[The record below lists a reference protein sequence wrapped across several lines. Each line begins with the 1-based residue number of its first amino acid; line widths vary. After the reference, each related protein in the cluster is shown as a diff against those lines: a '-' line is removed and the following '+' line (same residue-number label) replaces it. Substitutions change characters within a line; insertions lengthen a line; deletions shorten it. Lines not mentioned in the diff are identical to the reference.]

1 MKRLIV
7 LGLVINCLSL
17 FAQKDL
23 RFQHFAPHDRILDI
37 TSWNDHIWIHTL
49 DGIVKMEKGS
59 GELTFFDETDT
70 SKVKSNNIHGLAR
83 FGKGG
88 SGVIIVTYDFGLVIV
103 DTSGWHYL
111 DTANTAVFP
120 SYDAIALDTDSSGYA
135 WVLTASVPA
144 ILRYRDSLELVSLAP
159 VNPGDS
165 ARTLTVEPANQH
177 IWIGTDEKLL
187 EYDPQLDQWTDQTIG
202 LTQPLAE
209 IDHIFFDNQNRIW
222 LNTKEDIWRKK
233 LSNNNWA
240 VIDADF
246 PELRLS
252 EDDNQV
258 LWATRNVGWQGE
270 YELFKW
276 ENGAFAL
283 KNSANSAAPFDG
295 YFAMFQDPS
304 DSALWMGG
312 FPGQLTLLQNTT
324 WQTYRLQNTPVVE
337 RKQIDLDLDHLGNVW
352 ILTEDSLRFN
362 LNGHWQVKAL
372 PKHAPTQFAVI
383 SEDSLYVLYA
393 GTDSLAQWQN
403 GSWQWI
409 LPGNGLPFDFFPTQ
423 IAIADDGALWL
434 QNAKQIYRKD
444 DSGLSLQL
452 SVPAGD
458 SIRAFDLTSASS
470 FWWSKN
476 QLDSLYL
483 HTAGN
488 NQAYALSA
496 TNQWQG
502 DFDEISLHTD
512 PQGKVWIYNEQYL
525 VGFNPADGSSWR
537 LYFPGELQYF
547 AGDDM
552 GYFRATT
559 KGFSRTTDWS
569 LLRSGKEQ
577 FTVENSPMRPGKI
590 GKVVKDPNGNFWL
603 SNQWNQIGGLT
614 IFNGQSIQTAIEEII
629 PSVSAV
635 KLFPNPNDGSFTIFW
650 DTHPMGEIHWRIF
663 DLMGHQL
670 SDRKETIRTSEP
682 LETQFDLQLPPGIYF
697 IQWEIGQVRQ
707 SKRILIQ

>member
-1 MKRLIV
+1 MKRLIF
-7 LGLVINCLSL
+7 LGLLINSLSL

-37 TSWNDHIWIHTL
+37 TSWNNDIWIHTL
-49 DGIVKMEKGS
+49 DGIVKMAKGS
-59 GELTFFDETDT
+59 GGLTFFDETDT
-70 SKVKSNNIHGLAR
+70 AKVKSNNIHGLAR

-88 SGVIIVTYDFGLVIV
+88 SGVVIVTYDFGLVIV
-103 DTSGWHYL
+103 DSTGWHYL
-111 DTANTAVFP
+111 DTANTSVFP
-120 SYDAIALDTDSSGYA
+120 SYDAIALDADSSGDV

-144 ILRYRDSLELVSLAP
+144 LLRYSDSLELVSLAP

-165 ARTLTVEPANQH
+165 ARTLTVEPVSQH

-187 EYDPQLDQWTDQTIG
+187 EYNPDLDQWSDRTIG
-202 LTQPLAE
+202 LIQPLSE
-209 IDHIFFDNQNRIW
+209 IDHIFFDQQNRIW

-233 LSNNNWA
+233 LSSNNWM

-283 KNSANSAAPFDG
+283 KNSANSVAPFDG

-337 RKQIDLDLDHLGNVW
+337 RKQIDLDLDRHGNMW

-362 LNGHWQVKAL
+362 INDNWNVKAL
-372 PKHAPTQFAVI
+372 PKHGPSQFTVI
-383 SEDSLYVLYA
+383 SEDSIYVLYG

-403 GSWQWI
+403 GSWQWMF
-409 LPGNGLPFDFFPTQ
+409 PGNGLPSNFFPSQ
-423 IAIADDGALWL
+423 ISVAGDGALWL
-434 QNAKQIYRKD
+434 QNARQIYRKD
-444 DSGLSLQL
+444 YVGLNLQL
-452 SVPAGD
+452 SVPLGD
-458 SIRAFDLTSASS
+458 SIRAYELTSPSS

-476 QLDSLYL
+476 RLDSLYL
-483 HTAGN
+483 NSSGS
-488 NQAYALSA
+488 NQAYALNAS
-496 TNQWQG
+496 NQWQG
-502 DFDEISLHTD
+502 DFNEIKLHTD
-512 PQGKVWIYNEQYL
+512 PQGNVWLYNEQNL
-525 VGFNPADGSSWR
+525 MGFNPTTATNWKSN
-537 LYFPGELQYF
+537 FPGELQYF

-559 KGFSRTTDWS
+559 EGFSRSADWNS
-569 LLRSGKEQ
+569 FKNGKEQ

-590 GKVVKDPNGNFWL
+590 GKVVQDPNGNFWL
-603 SNQWNQIGGLT
+603 SNQWDQIGGLT
-614 IFNGQSIQTAIEEII
+614 IFNGQSIQTSIKETL
-629 PSVSAV
+629 PSVSTM
-635 KLFPNPNDGSFTIFW
+635 KLFPNPNDGHFTIRW
-650 DTHPMGEIHWRIF
+650 DKHPIGEIHWRIF
-663 DLMGHQL
+663 DLMGQQI
-670 SDRKETIRTSEP
+670 SDRKEIVRSPEP
-682 LETQFDLQLPPGIYF
+682 LETTFDLELAPGIYF
-697 IQWEIGQVRQ
+697 LQWEIGQIRE